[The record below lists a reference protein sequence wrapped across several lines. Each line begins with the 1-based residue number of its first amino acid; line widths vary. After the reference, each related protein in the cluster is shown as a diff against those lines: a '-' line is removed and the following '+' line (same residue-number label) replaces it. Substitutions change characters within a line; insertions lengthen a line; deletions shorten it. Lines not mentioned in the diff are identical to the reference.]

1 MSTTLT
7 LGKAELSHLKEAIEV
22 RIAMCEA
29 DYNMAKD
36 DDWNRKAQ
44 VLIKQIHLID
54 IMSLLARLEP
64 GEQSELQPQD
74 KEPKS

>member
-1 MSTTLT
+1 MSITLT
-7 LGKAELSHLKEAIEV
+7 LGKAELSHLKEAIET

-29 DYNMAKD
+29 DYTLAKD

-54 IMSLLARLEP
+54 IIGLLAKLEP
-64 GEQSELQPQD
+64 RNHEITSD
-74 KEPKS
+74 SN